1 MDESLPEPSGSPV
14 AQAPALPDHDDAPP
28 PEDVP
33 GPPRPPGLHK
43 ALMRHTGFLI
53 SRMGMVAQKQF
64 AERIDSLGL
73 TPRMWGAMNVLD
85 AEGAITQHALGKCVG
100 IDPSSMVSTIDE
112 LEARG
117 LVERRRHPSD
127 RRAHALH
134 ITTKGRQTLTR
145 GRELA
150 RQAQEDLLAPLS
162 AEERE
167 QLHELLLRLALAT
180 SDVSKDV

>member
-1 MDESLPEPSGSPV
+1 MN
-14 AQAPALPDHDDAPP
+14 
-28 PEDVP
+28 P
-33 GPPRPPGLHK
+33 GPPGLHK

-64 AERIDSLGL
+64 AERIDQLGL
-73 TPRMWGAMNVLD
+73 NPRMWGALNVLD
-85 AEGAITQHALGKCVG
+85 YEGAITQHALCKGVG
-100 IDPSSMVSTIDE
+100 MDPSSMVSTIDE

-134 ITTKGRQTLTR
+134 LTEEGRETLAR

-150 RQAQEDLLAPLS
+150 RGAQEDLLAPLN
-162 AEERE
+162 ADERK

-180 SDVSKDV
+180 SGVSKPEPATEGKAESGTNIAAH

>member
-1 MDESLPEPSGSPV
+1 MGEI
-14 AQAPALPDHDDAPP
+14 A
-28 PEDVP
+28 P
-33 GPPRPPGLHK
+33 GPPGIHS

-64 AERIDSLGL
+64 AERLETLGL
-73 TPRMWGAMNVLD
+73 TTRMWGALNVLD

-100 IDPSSMVSTIDE
+100 TDPSSMVSTIDE
-112 LEARG
+112 LEANG

-134 ITTKGRQTLTR
+134 VTAKGRQTLTR

-150 RQAQEDLLAPLS
+150 RRAQNDLLAPLND
-162 AEERE
+162 EERE
-167 QLHELLLRLALAT
+167 QLHALLLRLALAT
-180 SDVSKDV
+180 REVRKPEAEDAPASVASQ